1 MLADRELALLA
12 RARGRAVDSG
22 ELAAVFR
29 IVIPDFGRGV
39 DVGHRPELLLR
50 KGVARRWRLV
60 RGTASAREP
69 LRAAMASKSP
79 ALQYVDDQA
88 PGITRKK
95 VGRGWA
101 YFDPNGK
108 RITDRD
114 EIDRLNRIALPPA
127 YTSAWFCPSDCGHL
141 LATGIDARGRKQY
154 RYNPE
159 FRMRQEAEKFDGC
172 ADFGRSLP
180 KVRKRVAKDL
190 RRRRLCREQVVASV
204 VRLLD
209 LGAIRVGNESYA
221 KANKSFGATTL
232 RRRHAK
238 VSGGKVR
245 LRFKA
250 KSGQL
255 REATISDRRLATL
268 VRKMQD
274 LPGQHL
280 FQYLNGDGTPH
291 PVGSTDVNAYLRE
304 AMGEDF
310 TAKNFR
316 TWHASVLALRLLA
329 EADGVLTLKELTG
342 EVSAHLGNTP
352 AMARKSYI
360 HPAVIALVDRQQK
373 WRARFRLPRARKWLD
388 GYERA
393 LIRLLETGPRAK
405 TLLA

>member
-1 MLADRELALLA
+1 
-12 RARGRAVDSG
+12 
-22 ELAAVFR
+22 
-29 IVIPDFGRGV
+29 
-39 DVGHRPELLLR
+39 
-50 KGVARRWRLV
+50 
-60 RGTASAREP
+60 
-69 LRAAMASKSP
+69 MASNSP
-79 ALQYVDDQA
+79 ALEYVDDQG
-88 PGITRKK
+88 PGITRRKA
-95 VGRGWA
+95 GHGWA
-101 YFDPNGK
+101 YFDPEGK

-127 YTSAWFCPSDCGHL
+127 YTDAWFCPKDCGHL
-141 LATGIDARGRKQY
+141 LATGTDARGRKQY

-159 FRMRQEAEKFDGC
+159 FRTRQEAEKFDGC
-172 ADFGRSLP
+172 VDFGRLLP

-190 RRRRLCREQVVASV
+190 AKRSLTRERAVASV

-238 VSGGKVR
+238 IAGGKLK

-255 REATISDRRLATL
+255 REATINDRSLARF
-268 VRKMQD
+268 VRQVHD

-280 FQYLNGDGTPH
+280 FQYLDEGGEAH
-291 PVGSTDVNAYLRE
+291 PVGSADVNQYLCE
-304 AMGEDF
+304 AMGEHF

-329 EADGVLTLKELTG
+329 EAERPLTLKELAT
-342 EVSAHLGNTP
+342 EVGAHLGNTP

-360 HPAVIALVDRQQK
+360 HPAVIALIGRQQK
-373 WRARFRLPRARKWLD
+373 WRAGLRLPRTGKWLD
-388 GYERA
+388 AHEKA
-393 LIRLLETGPRAK
+393 LIRLLEKGPKAAK
-405 TLLA
+405 LLA

>member
-1 MLADRELALLA
+1 MARKPSAL
-12 RARGRAVDSG
+12 
-22 ELAAVFR
+22 E
-29 IVIPDFGRGV
+29 
-39 DVGHRPELLLR
+39 
-50 KGVARRWRLV
+50 
-60 RGTASAREP
+60 
-69 LRAAMASKSP
+69 
-79 ALQYVDDQA
+79 YVDDSG

-95 VGRGWA
+95 MSHGWA
-101 YFDPNGK
+101 YYAPNGK

-127 YTSAWFCPSDCGHL
+127 YTDAWYCPKDCGHL

-159 FRMRQEAEKFDGC
+159 FRARQEAEKFDGC
-172 ADFGRSLP
+172 AEFGRRLP
-180 KVRKRVAKDL
+180 NVRKRVAKDL
-190 RRRRLCREQVVASV
+190 ARRTLCREQVVASV

-209 LGAIRVGNESYA
+209 LGAIRVGNESYV

-232 RRRHAK
+232 RQRHAK
-238 VSGGKVR
+238 VTGAGVK

-255 REATISDRRLATL
+255 RETTIRDRSLARL

-274 LPGQHL
+274 LPGQNL
-280 FQYLNGDGTPH
+280 FQYINGDGQAH
-291 PVGSTDVNAYLRE
+291 PVGSDDVNDYLAE
-304 AMGEDF
+304 AMGEHF

-329 EADGVLTLKELTG
+329 EAERPLTLKELTT
-342 EVSAHLGNTP
+342 EVGAHLGNTP

-373 WRARFRLPRARKWLD
+373 WRARLKLPRDGKWLD
-388 GYERA
+388 RYERV
-393 LIRLLETGPRAK
+393 LIRLLDKAPRAK
-405 TLLA
+405 TLLAA

>member
-1 MLADRELALLA
+1 
-12 RARGRAVDSG
+12 
-22 ELAAVFR
+22 
-29 IVIPDFGRGV
+29 
-39 DVGHRPELLLR
+39 
-50 KGVARRWRLV
+50 
-60 RGTASAREP
+60 
-69 LRAAMASKSP
+69 MASKSP

-127 YTSAWFCPSDCGHL
+127 YTSDWFCPSDCGHL

>member
-1 MLADRELALLA
+1 MAAKPSAL
-12 RARGRAVDSG
+12 
-22 ELAAVFR
+22 E
-29 IVIPDFGRGV
+29 
-39 DVGHRPELLLR
+39 
-50 KGVARRWRLV
+50 
-60 RGTASAREP
+60 
-69 LRAAMASKSP
+69 
-79 ALQYVDDQA
+79 YVDDSG
-88 PGITRKK
+88 PGITRRKS
-95 VGRGWA
+95 GRAWA
-101 YFDPNGK
+101 YFDPKGQ

-127 YTSAWFCPSDCGHL
+127 YTDAWFCPKDCGHL

-159 FRMRQEAEKFDGC
+159 FRTKQEAEKFDGC
-172 ADFGRSLP
+172 AEFGRLLP
-180 KVRKRVAKDL
+180 KVRKQVAKDL
-190 RRRRLCREQVVASV
+190 SRRTLSRERVVGSV

-232 RRRHAK
+232 RMRHAK
-238 VSGGKVR
+238 VSGDKLK

-255 REATISDRRLATL
+255 REATISDAGLARL
-268 VRKMQD
+268 VRRMQD

-280 FQYLNGDGTPH
+280 FQYLNGDGEAH
-291 PVGSTDVNAYLRE
+291 PVGSADVNDYLAE
-304 AMGEDF
+304 AMGAHF

-329 EADGVLTLKELTG
+329 EAERPLTLKELTT
-342 EVSAHLGNTP
+342 EVGAHLGNTP

-373 WRARFRLPRARKWLD
+373 WRAKLRLPRESKWLSR
-388 GYERA
+388 YERA
-393 LIRLLETGPRAK
+393 LIKLLEKGPKAK
-405 TLLA
+405 TLLVA